1 MAALPSA
8 ISGAADQSRG
18 GYDSI
23 GGVGGRAGER
33 TLFRTIRV
41 DGARGP
47 ALVTA
52 AAILWA
58 WLDDGMAAGDPGA
71 TACQPVPENRPRNR
85 TRRDR
90 ARGSGFRG
98 A

>member
-1 MAALPSA
+1 MAALPCA

-18 GYDSI
+18 GYDRI
-23 GGVGGRAGER
+23 GGVGRRAGER
-33 TLFRTIRV
+33 TLLRTVRA
-41 DGARGP
+41 DGARGS

-52 AAILWA
+52 AAIFWA
-58 WLDDGMAAGDPGA
+58 WLTDGMAAGDPGA
-71 TACQPVPENRPRNR
+71 TARQPVPKNRPGNR

-90 ARGSGFRG
+90 ARGSRFRD

>member
-1 MAALPSA
+1 MAALPRA
-8 ISGAADQSRG
+8 ISGAVDKSRG
-18 GYDSI
+18 GYDRI
-23 GGVGGRAGER
+23 GGVGRRAGER
-33 TLFRTIRV
+33 TLLRAVRL

-52 AAILWA
+52 AAILRA
-58 WLDDGMAAGDPGA
+58 WLADGMAAGDPSA
-71 TACQPVPENRPRNR
+71 TACQPVPENRPGNR